1 MSKKLSAEEKAAKK
15 DAATK
20 EKAEKKAAAEAA
32 KAAKKAAR
40 PKLVRKSAPFRKY
53 ATSPAGHF
61 ADSISAL
68 QRRLGEMGKKT
79 ARWGAPVAAAI
90 AALSMPVEAL
100 RSVFE
105 AMAAEGFKPK
115 KGGAKRAPYAPGTF
129 TVGTVV
135 KLSAEALSYL
145 QRDFSELTADHVVI
159 VAHTYEEGDK
169 SIPLCCFDTSKEMNQ
184 GQWLSRIS
192 YKWLTPVSAVEAP
205 AIPSTG
211 TDESESA
218 AA

>member
-90 AALSMPVEAL
+90 AALATPVEAL

-105 AMAAEGFKPK
+105 SMAAEGFKPK
-115 KGGAKRAPYAPGTF
+115 KGGAKRAPYAAGTF
-129 TVGTVV
+129 AAGCRVT
-135 KLSAEALSYL
+135 LSADAFSFLK
-145 QRDFSELTADHVVI
+145 RDFDELTTEHRVI
-159 VAHTYEEGDK
+159 VAHTFEEGDK
-169 SIPLCCFDTSKEMNQ
+169 SIPVCAYDESKDLCQ
-184 GQWLSRIS
+184 GQWLGRVS
-192 YKWLTPVSAVEAP
+192 YKWLTPVSADAAP
-205 AIPSTG
+205 AET
-211 TDESESA
+211 ESA

>member
-15 DAATK
+15 DAASK
-20 EKAEKKAAAEAA
+20 AKAEKKAAADAA

-53 ATSPAGHF
+53 AESPAGHF

-79 ARWGAPVAAAI
+79 SRWGAPVAAAI
-90 AALSMPVEAL
+90 AALSTPVEAL

-105 AMAAEGFKPK
+105 SMAAEGFKPK
-115 KGGAKRAPYAPGTF
+115 KGGAKRTPSF
-129 TVGTVV
+129 TAGQFV
-135 KLSAEALSYL
+135 KLSPEAFSYL
-145 QRDFSELTADHVVI
+145 KKDFGELTPEHLII
-159 VAHTYEEGDK
+159 VAHTVEEGDK
-169 SIPLCCFDTSKEMNQ
+169 SIPVCAYDATKDQNQ
-184 GQWLSRIS
+184 GQWLGRVS
-192 YKWLTPVSAVEAP
+192 YKWLSTVPAATEETTPE
-205 AIPSTG
+205 ST
-211 TDESESA
+211 ESA